1 MNSEPQIQAA
11 DLGGKE
17 ARRGHSA
24 PGGLAFGAAVFLHAL
39 ALPATAQFVT
49 PESHLGGC
57 ILRSPAYDMPADPY
71 LVTDVIPTDE
81 YPPFVKK
88 LSAYGLTLVAGEDIS
103 DDFMR
108 LVGRTIVEMFPQG
121 PDMDLAKQAEVLA
134 NHHMYGAVIP
144 VPMGRDY
151 SFMETSAD
159 DWARLETE
167 NSVCD
172 VIMQDVRGQVMEVV
186 EHILHYVS
194 DIGLHYAYPDEWGF
208 SPDSALVQGMR
219 DAVDRGYYVISQ
231 YSDIEDLEVRDRVL
245 VQEFAYW
252 VISTAW
258 NIQEDYGPRG
268 EAEWQVTDR
277 DDLRA
282 KLPEM
287 DALME
292 RTVDRI
298 MVAPSR
304 QILAEIGPTSR
315 YDLLAMWRI
324 VRQFLAGIGP
334 TRSEE
339 SD

>member
-1 MNSEPQIQAA
+1 MNSKSQTRVSVWSRTS
-11 DLGGKE
+11 
-17 ARRGHSA
+17 ARHRHVA
-24 PGGLAFGAAVFLHAL
+24 PACLAFGAAVLLHAL
-39 ALPATAQFVT
+39 PFPATAQSVT
-49 PESHLGGC
+49 QESHLGGC
-57 ILRSPAYDMPADPY
+57 ILRSPAYDRPADPY

-88 LSAYGLTLVAGEDIS
+88 LSAYGLTLIAGEDIS

-108 LVGRTIVEMFPQG
+108 LVGRTIAEMFPQG
-121 PDMDLAKQAEVLA
+121 PEMDTATQAEVLA

-144 VPMGRDY
+144 VPLGRDY

-159 DWARLETE
+159 DWARLESE

-172 VIMQDVRGQVMEVV
+172 VIMQGVRGQVMEVV

-208 SPDSALVQGMR
+208 GPDSTLVQGMR

-231 YSDIEDLEVRDRVL
+231 YSDIDDLETRERVL

-252 VISTAW
+252 VITTAW
-258 NIQEDYGPRG
+258 DLQEDYGPS

-304 QILAEIGPTSR
+304 RTLAEIGPTR
-315 YDLLAMWRI
+315 TRPIAGLI
-324 VRQFLAGIGP
+324 QFLRRALAETGPAGE
-334 TRSEE
+334 EE

>member
-1 MNSEPQIQAA
+1 MRKSTCTKNVFRIII
-11 DLGGKE
+11 LGLFFLT
-17 ARRGHSA
+17 
-24 PGGLAFGAAVFLHAL
+24 PVVLA
-39 ALPATAQFVT
+39 VT

-57 ILRSPAYDMPADPY
+57 ILRQPVNDRPADPY
-71 LVTDVIPTDE
+71 LVSGVLPSDE

-88 LSAYGLTLVAGEDIS
+88 LSAYGLTLVAREDIS

-108 LVGRTIVEMFPQG
+108 LVGRTIVEMFPRS
-121 PDMDLAKQAEVLA
+121 PEMDAAMQAQVLA

-144 VPMGRDY
+144 VPLGRDY
-151 SFMETSAD
+151 SFMETYAD
-159 DWARLETE
+159 DWANLENG

-172 VIMQDVRGQVMEVV
+172 VIMQGVRGQVMEVV
-186 EHILHYVS
+186 EHILHHVS
-194 DIGLHYAYPDEWGF
+194 DIGLHYAYPDEWGVN
-208 SPDSALVQGMR
+208 PDSALVRGMR

-231 YSDIEDLEVRDRVL
+231 YSDIDDLEVRERVL

-258 NIQEDYGPRG
+258 DLQEDYGPM
-268 EAEWQVTDR
+268 EAEWQIADR

-282 KLPEM
+282 RLPEM

-304 QILAEIGPTSR
+304 GTLAEIGPTRVRPIASLIR
-315 YDLLAMWRI
+315 FLRRTLAE
-324 VRQFLAGIGP
+324 IGP
-334 TRSEE
+334 GTVEE

>member
-1 MNSEPQIQAA
+1 MMTLSKSTLCAVA
-11 DLGGKE
+11 L
-17 ARRGHSA
+17 
-24 PGGLAFGAAVFLHAL
+24 GLASGSSVS
-39 ALPATAQFVT
+39 QVVS

-57 ILRSPAYDMPADPY
+57 ILRQPVNDVPADPY
-71 LVTDVIPTDE
+71 LVTDVMLTDE

-88 LSAYGLTLVAGEDIS
+88 LSAYGLTLVAREDIS

-108 LVGRTIVEMFPQG
+108 LVGRAIVEIFPRG
-121 PDMDLAKQAEVLA
+121 PEMDIDRQAEVLA

-144 VPMGRDY
+144 VPLGRDF
-151 SFMETSAD
+151 SFMENNAD
-159 DWARLETE
+159 DWARIESE

-172 VIMQDVRGQVMEVV
+172 IIMQDVPGQVMEVV
-186 EHILHYVS
+186 EHILHYVT
-194 DIGLHYAYPDEWGF
+194 DVGLHYAYPDQWGIDR
-208 SPDSALVQGMR
+208 DSVLVQGMR

-231 YSDIEDLEVRDRVL
+231 YSDIDELEVRERVL

-252 VISTAW
+252 VITTAW
-258 NIQEDYGPRG
+258 NLQEDYGPR
-268 EAEWQVTDR
+268 EVEWQVTDR
-277 DDLRA
+277 NDLRA

-304 QILAEIGPTSR
+304 RTLEEIGPTR
-315 YDLLAMWRI
+315 A
-324 VRQFLAGIGP
+324 
-334 TRSEE
+334 EE

>member
-1 MNSEPQIQAA
+1 MNSESQTGAA
-11 DLGGKE
+11 DSSRIE
-17 ARRGHSA
+17 ARHRHSA
-24 PGGLAFGAAVFLHAL
+24 PGCLAFGAAVFLHAL
-39 ALPATAQFVT
+39 PFPVTAQSVT

-57 ILRSPAYDMPADPY
+57 ILRSPAYDSPADPY

-88 LSAYGLTLVAGEDIS
+88 LSAYGLTLVAREDIS
-103 DDFMR
+103 NDFMR

-121 PDMDLAKQAEVLA
+121 PEMDVAMQANVLA

-144 VPMGRDY
+144 VPLGRDF
-151 SFMETSAD
+151 SFTETSAD
-159 DWARLETE
+159 DWARLESE

-172 VIMQDVRGQVMEVV
+172 IIMQGVPGQVMEVV

-208 SPDSALVQGMR
+208 GPDSTLVQGMR

-231 YSDIEDLEVRDRVL
+231 YSDIDDLEVRERVL

-252 VISTAW
+252 VITTAW
-258 NIQEDYGPRG
+258 DLQEDYGPS
-268 EAEWQVTDR
+268 EAEWQVTGR
-277 DDLRA
+277 DDLRT

-304 QILAEIGPTSR
+304 RTLAEIGPTRARPISSLIQFLRRTLAEIGPTS
-315 YDLLAMWRI
+315 A
-324 VRQFLAGIGP
+324 
-334 TRSEE
+334 EE

>member
-1 MNSEPQIQAA
+1 MRKITSIKGLLCTII
-11 DLGGKE
+11 LGLINLT
-17 ARRGHSA
+17 
-24 PGGLAFGAAVFLHAL
+24 PVVLA
-39 ALPATAQFVT
+39 VT

-57 ILRSPAYDMPADPY
+57 ILRQPVNDRPADPY
-71 LVTDVIPTDE
+71 LLSDVLPTDE

-88 LSAYGLTLVAGEDIS
+88 LSAYGLTLVARKDIS

-108 LVGRTIVEMFPQG
+108 LVGRTIVEMFPRS
-121 PDMDLAKQAEVLA
+121 PEMDTAIQAEVLA

-144 VPMGRDY
+144 VPLGRDY
-151 SFMETSAD
+151 SFMETYAD
-159 DWARLETE
+159 DWANLENR

-172 VIMQDVRGQVMEVV
+172 VIMQDVPGQVMEVV

-194 DIGLHYAYPDEWGF
+194 DIGLHYAYPDEWGVD
-208 SPDSALVQGMR
+208 SDSALVQGMR

-231 YSDIEDLEVRDRVL
+231 YSDIDELEVRERVV

-258 NIQEDYGPRG
+258 NLQEDYGPR

-304 QILAEIGPTSR
+304 LTLAEIGPTRTRSISSLIR
-315 YDLLAMWRI
+315 
-324 VRQFLAGIGP
+324 FLRRTLEEFGP
-334 TRSEE
+334 TGAEE

>member
-1 MNSEPQIQAA
+1 MRNKQSVFCLLYTIIFCLFTLP
-11 DLGGKE
+11 
-17 ARRGHSA
+17 
-24 PGGLAFGAAVFLHAL
+24 PVVLA
-39 ALPATAQFVT
+39 VT

-57 ILRSPAYDMPADPY
+57 ILRQPVNDRPADPY
-71 LVTDVIPTDE
+71 LLSDVIPTNE

-88 LSAYGLTLVAGEDIS
+88 LSAYGLTLVAREDIS

-108 LVGRTIVEMFPQG
+108 LVGRTIVEIFPQG
-121 PDMDLAKQAEVLA
+121 PEMDAAIQAEVLA

-144 VPMGRDY
+144 VPLGRDF
-151 SFMETSAD
+151 SFIESSAD
-159 DWARLETE
+159 DWARLESE

-172 VIMQDVRGQVMEVV
+172 VIMQDVPGQVMEVV

-194 DIGLHYAYPDEWGF
+194 DIGLHYTYPDEWGVGQE
-208 SPDSALVQGMR
+208 STLVQGMR
-219 DAVDRGYYVISQ
+219 DAVDRGYYVVSQ
-231 YSDIEDLEVRDRVL
+231 YSDIDDLEARDRVL

-258 NIQEDYGPRG
+258 DLQEDYGPRG

-304 QILAEIGPTSR
+304 QTLAEIGPTSSF
-315 YDLLAMWRI
+315 DLLAIWRV
-324 VRQFLAGIGP
+324 VRQFLAEIGP

>member
-1 MNSEPQIQAA
+1 M
-11 DLGGKE
+11 L
-17 ARRGHSA
+17 
-24 PGGLAFGAAVFLHAL
+24 LHAL
-39 ALPATAQFVT
+39 QLPASAQVVT

-57 ILRSPAYDMPADPY
+57 ILHSPAHDLPADPY
-71 LVTDVIPTDE
+71 LVTDVISTDE

-88 LSAYGLTLVAGEDIS
+88 LSAYGLTLVAREDIS

-108 LVGRTIVEMFPQG
+108 LVGRTIAEMFPQA
-121 PDMDLAKQAEVLA
+121 PEMDLAMQAEVLA

-151 SFMETSAD
+151 SFMETNAD
-159 DWARLETE
+159 DWARLESE

-172 VIMQDVRGQVMEVV
+172 VIMQGVRGQVMEVV

-208 SPDSALVQGMR
+208 GPDSTIVQGMR
-219 DAVDRGYYVISQ
+219 DAVDSGYYVISQ
-231 YSDIEDLEVRDRVL
+231 YSDIDDLEVRERVL

-252 VISTAW
+252 VITTAW
-258 NIQEDYGPRG
+258 DLQEDYGPR
-268 EAEWQVTDR
+268 EVEWQVTDR

-304 QILAEIGPTSR
+304 ATLEEIGLTRARPISGLIQFLRRTLAEFGPT
-315 YDLLAMWRI
+315 
-324 VRQFLAGIGP
+324 G
-334 TRSEE
+334 TEE
-339 SD
+339 SN

>member
-1 MNSEPQIQAA
+1 MYPSPDTLPRMIRSPRSIICAIV
-11 DLGGKE
+11 L
-17 ARRGHSA
+17 S
-24 PGGLAFGAAVFLHAL
+24 LAGVSPVSNA
-39 ALPATAQFVT
+39 VT

-57 ILRSPAYDMPADPY
+57 ILRQPVNGPPTDPY
-71 LVTDVIPTDE
+71 LLTDVVPTDE

-88 LSAYGLTLVAGEDIS
+88 LSAYGLTLVAREDIS
-103 DDFMR
+103 NDFMR
-108 LVGRTIVEMFPQG
+108 LVGRTIAEMFPQG
-121 PDMDLAKQAEVLA
+121 PEMDTAMQAEVLA
-134 NHHMYGAVIP
+134 NHHMYAAVIP
-144 VPMGRDY
+144 VPLGRDY
-151 SFMETSAD
+151 SFMETSVD
-159 DWARLETE
+159 DWARLESE

-172 VIMQDVRGQVMEVV
+172 IIMQGVPGQVMEVV

-208 SPDSALVQGMR
+208 SPDSALVRGMR

-231 YSDIEDLEVRDRVL
+231 YSDIDDLEVRERVL

-252 VISTAW
+252 VITSAW
-258 NIQEDYGPRG
+258 DLQEDYGPS

-277 DDLRA
+277 DDLRV

-304 QILAEIGPTSR
+304 RTLAEIGPTR
-315 YDLLAMWRI
+315 A
-324 VRQFLAGIGP
+324 
-334 TRSEE
+334 EE

>member
-1 MNSEPQIQAA
+1 MNSEPQTQAA
-11 DLGGKE
+11 DLSRVD
-17 ARRGHSA
+17 ARHRHSA
-24 PGGLAFGAAVFLHAL
+24 PGCLAFGAAVFLHAL
-39 ALPATAQFVT
+39 QFPATAHAVT

-57 ILRSPAYDMPADPY
+57 ILRQPVNDRPVDPY
-71 LVTDVIPTDE
+71 LLSDVLPTDE

-88 LSAYGLTLVAGEDIS
+88 LSAYGLTLVAREDIS

-108 LVGRTIVEMFPQG
+108 LVGRTIVEMFPRS
-121 PDMDLAKQAEVLA
+121 PEMDAAMQAEVLA

-144 VPMGRDY
+144 VPLGRDY
-151 SFMETSAD
+151 SFMETYAD
-159 DWARLETE
+159 DWANLENR

-194 DIGLHYAYPDEWGF
+194 DIGLHYAYPEEWGVN
-208 SPDSALVQGMR
+208 SDSALVQGMR
-219 DAVDRGYYVISQ
+219 DAVDRGYYVIAQ
-231 YSDIEDLEVRDRVL
+231 YSDIDELEVRERVL

-258 NIQEDYGPRG
+258 NLQEDYGPRG

-304 QILAEIGPTSR
+304 RTLEQIGPTRARPISSMIRFLRRTLAEIGPGT
-315 YDLLAMWRI
+315 A
-324 VRQFLAGIGP
+324 
-334 TRSEE
+334 EE

>member
-1 MNSEPQIQAA
+1 MNSESQPRAV
-11 DLGGKE
+11 DLG
-17 ARRGHSA
+17 RINVRHRHSA
-24 PGGLAFGAAVFLHAL
+24 PGCLAFGAAVFLHAL
-39 ALPATAQFVT
+39 PFPGTAQSVT

-57 ILRSPAYDMPADPY
+57 ILRSPAYDLPEDPY

-88 LSAYGLTLVAGEDIS
+88 LSAYGLTLVAREDIS

-108 LVGRTIVEMFPQG
+108 LVGRTIVEMFPRS
-121 PDMDLAKQAEVLA
+121 PEMDTATQAEVLA
-134 NHHMYGAVIP
+134 NHHIYGAVIP
-144 VPMGRDY
+144 VPLGRDY

-159 DWARLETE
+159 DWARLESE

-172 VIMQDVRGQVMEVV
+172 VIMQGVRGQVMEVV

-208 SPDSALVQGMR
+208 SPDSALVRGMR

-231 YSDIEDLEVRDRVL
+231 YSDIDDLEVRERVL

-252 VISTAW
+252 VITTAW
-258 NIQEDYGPRG
+258 DLQEDYGPS

-304 QILAEIGPTSR
+304 RTLAEIGPTS
-315 YDLLAMWRI
+315 A
-324 VRQFLAGIGP
+324 
-334 TRSEE
+334 EE

>member
-1 MNSEPQIQAA
+1 MNNEPQTRAA
-11 DLGGKE
+11 DLSRTN
-17 ARRGHSA
+17 ARHRHVA
-24 PGGLAFGAAVFLHAL
+24 PACLAIGAAVFLHAL
-39 ALPATAQFVT
+39 PFPGTAQSVT

-57 ILRSPAYDMPADPY
+57 ILRSPAYDLPADPY
-71 LVTDVIPTDE
+71 RVTDVTPTDE

-88 LSAYGLTLVAGEDIS
+88 LSAYGLTLVAREDIS

-108 LVGRTIVEMFPQG
+108 LVGRTIVEMFPRG
-121 PDMDLAKQAEVLA
+121 PEMDAAMQAEVLA
-134 NHHMYGAVIP
+134 NHHIYGAVIP
-144 VPMGRDY
+144 VPLGRDY
-151 SFMETSAD
+151 SFMQTSAD
-159 DWARLETE
+159 DWARLESE

-172 VIMQDVRGQVMEVV
+172 VIMQGVRGQVMEVV

-208 SPDSALVQGMR
+208 GPDSALVQGMR

-231 YSDIEDLEVRDRVL
+231 YSDIDDLEVRERVL

-252 VISTAW
+252 VITTAW
-258 NIQEDYGPRG
+258 DLQEDYGPR

-277 DDLRA
+277 DDLRV

-304 QILAEIGPTSR
+304 GTLAEIGPTRARPISSLIQFFR
-315 YDLLAMWRI
+315 RTLAE
-324 VRQFLAGIGP
+324 IGP
-334 TRSEE
+334 TRDEE

>member
-1 MNSEPQIQAA
+1 MSLRSLLFAITFALITLP
-11 DLGGKE
+11 
-17 ARRGHSA
+17 
-24 PGGLAFGAAVFLHAL
+24 PVVLA
-39 ALPATAQFVT
+39 VT

-57 ILRSPAYDMPADPY
+57 ILRQPVNEAPEDPY
-71 LVTDVIPTDE
+71 LLTDAIPTDE

-88 LSAYGLTLVAGEDIS
+88 LAAYGLTLVAREDIS

-121 PDMDLAKQAEVLA
+121 PEMDSARQAEVLA
-134 NHHMYGAVIP
+134 SHHMYAAVIP
-144 VPMGRDY
+144 VPLGRDY
-151 SFMETSAD
+151 SFMETSAE
-159 DWARLETE
+159 DWARLESE

-172 VIMQDVRGQVMEVV
+172 IIMQDVPGQVMEVV

-208 SPDSALVQGMR
+208 GPDSTLVQGMR

-231 YSDIEDLEVRDRVL
+231 YSDIDDLEVRERVL

-252 VISTAW
+252 VITTAW
-258 NIQEDYGPRG
+258 DLQEDYGPG
-268 EAEWQVTDR
+268 EIEWQVTDR

-304 QILAEIGPTSR
+304 RTLAEIGPTR
-315 YDLLAMWRI
+315 A
-324 VRQFLAGIGP
+324 
-334 TRSEE
+334 EE

>member
-1 MNSEPQIQAA
+1 MNNEPQTRAA
-11 DLGGKE
+11 DLNRTS
-17 ARRGHSA
+17 ARHRHVA
-24 PGGLAFGAAVFLHAL
+24 PACLAFGAAALLHAL
-39 ALPATAQFVT
+39 PFPATAQSVT

-57 ILRSPAYDMPADPY
+57 ILRSPAYDLPADPY

-88 LSAYGLTLVAGEDIS
+88 LSAYGLTLVARDEIS

-121 PDMDLAKQAEVLA
+121 PEMDVAKQAEVLV
-134 NHHMYGAVIP
+134 NHHIYGAVIP
-144 VPMGRDY
+144 VPLGRDY

-159 DWARLETE
+159 DWARLESE

-172 VIMQDVRGQVMEVV
+172 VIMQGVRGQVMEVV

-194 DIGLHYAYPDEWGF
+194 DIGLHYAHPDEWGF
-208 SPDSALVQGMR
+208 GPDSTLVQGMR
-219 DAVDRGYYVISQ
+219 NAVDRGYYVISQ
-231 YSDIEDLEVRDRVL
+231 YSDIDDLETRERVL

-252 VISTAW
+252 VITTAW
-258 NIQEDYGPRG
+258 DLQEDYGPG

-277 DDLRA
+277 DDLRV

-304 QILAEIGPTSR
+304 RTLAEIGPTR
-315 YDLLAMWRI
+315 TRPIAGLIRFLRRTLAET
-324 VRQFLAGIGP
+324 GP
-334 TRSEE
+334 TGEEE